1 MALQCLDLR
10 RTVFLVAL
18 SGSEAWIT
26 YWRLAW
32 FHSFNS
38 GNPVETELEACVQL
52 HTPEKNLGRK
62 CKGTTV
68 DVRFSKGGCFLHVVF
83 PQQGCWGSLIAHRL
97 VIISLDGVM
106 SKSNQHIVKILVI
119 QKWPSQIVAYYF
131 KGIVQ
136 ICWTFT
142 QPQAIQDE
150 FVSSSEQI
158 WRNWPMDPLQWMG
171 AVRMRVQTAD
181 KNITITHTNQ
191 ANQ

>member
-68 DVRFSKGGCFLHVVF
+68 DVRFSKGGCFLHVF
-83 PQQGCWGSLIAHRL
+83 LPQQGCWDSLIAHRL
-97 VIISLDGVM
+97 VIIYLAGVM
-106 SKSNQHIVKILVI
+106 SKSNPHIVKILVI
-119 QKWPSQIVAYYF
+119 QKWPSQSVAYYF

-142 QPQAIQDE
+142 QPQAIKMSLFLHQNRFGEIDQWILCSEWVPSEWE
-150 FVSSSEQI
+150 FKQLIKTSQ
-158 WRNWPMDPLQWMG
+158 
-171 AVRMRVQTAD
+171 
-181 KNITITHTNQ
+181 
-191 ANQ
+191 